1 MLSISKPESSCKL
14 NSRVFECINLC
25 VVVEN
30 FSNTKKS
37 TNNLLSEKECQS
49 NSKFKNQKMLV
60 NKTVLHATHSG
71 VYCMILFLIYLIIN

>member
-1 MLSISKPESSCKL
+1 VLSISKPESSCKL

-37 TNNLLSEKECQS
+37 TNNLLHEQECQC
-49 NSKFKNQKMLV
+49 NSKFKNKKKKCGLTRLFYMLLTMEF
-60 NKTVLHATHSG
+60 TV
-71 VYCMILFLIYLIIN
+71 